1 MFVLAPEPTPAP
13 AERPLSILLLEDS
26 ELDARLIV
34 AQLEEAGM
42 AVQLERADS
51 RESFQRA
58 LGRGGYD
65 LILSDYNIPGFD
77 GLIALATARRAL
89 PDTPFLFVSG
99 ALGEERAIELLKR
112 GATDYVLKDRLER
125 LVPSVRR
132 ALREAEG
139 ELRRRETEEAL
150 RRSEERYQLVIRA
163 TSDVVWDWNLET
175 DRVEW
180 SDGLEQ
186 VFGHGQEAIRSDGGW
201 WKRHIHPEDRERVEG
216 ELRRVFA
223 SREERWEDEYRF
235 RRADGTYAFVVDRGY
250 IVRDGSGRA
259 LRMAGAVKDITEH
272 KRSEEERQRLLAEAR
287 KRVEFEQQLVG
298 IVSHDLRGPL
308 NAILTGA
315 TMMLQRENIEPWQAK
330 TAARILSCAERS
342 NRLIRD
348 LLDFTQAR
356 MGGGIPVRPAPQ
368 DFHEV
373 TLQVVEEAR
382 VAHAERTIQ
391 VTQTGDGRGAWDADR
406 MAQVVSNLLTNAL
419 KYSPDRTPVQVETRG
434 EAERV
439 VLRVHNEGE
448 PIAEDLLP
456 RIFEPLR
463 RGKRRVNRS
472 DRSIGLG
479 LYIVR
484 ELVLAHGGTV
494 EVSSTQAEGTTFT
507 VTLPR
512 ASADST
518 ESQDPPLPL
527 GEGRG

>member
-1 MFVLAPEPTPAP
+1 MYVAAPERVSEF
-13 AERPLSILLLEDS
+13 AEKPLTILLLEDN
-26 ELDARLIV
+26 ELDARLIG
-34 AQLEEAGM
+34 AQLEEAGL
-42 AVQLERADS
+42 AFHLERADS

-77 GLIALATARRAL
+77 GLSALTTARRIL

-125 LVPSVRR
+125 LAPSVRR

-139 ELRRRETEEAL
+139 ELRRRSTEEAL

-175 DRVEW
+175 GKVDWSEAVE
-180 SDGLEQ
+180 Q
-186 VFGHGQEAIRSDGGW
+186 TFGHPGESLGTMERWIW
-201 WKRHIHPEDRERVEG
+201 YVHPEDQERVTAG
-216 ELRRVFA
+216 LRQVLGSRVD
-223 SREERWEDEYRF
+223 RWQDEYRL
-235 RRADGTYAFVVDRGY
+235 RRADGAYAFVVDRGY
-250 IVRDGSGRA
+250 IVRDASGKA
-259 LRMAGAVKDITEH
+259 LRMAGAVQDITEH

-287 KRVEFEQQLVG
+287 QRVEFEQQLVG

-315 TMMLQRENIEPWQAK
+315 SMMLQRESIDPWQAK
-330 TAARILSCAERS
+330 TTARILSCAERS

-391 VTQTGDGRGAWDADR
+391 MTQSGDGRGEWDADR
-406 MAQVVSNLLTNAL
+406 LSQVVSNLLTNAL
-419 KYSPDRTPVQVETRG
+419 KYSPEGTPVRVETQG
-434 EAERV
+434 EGEQM
-439 VLRVHNEGE
+439 VLRVHNAGE
-448 PIAEDLLP
+448 PIAPDLLP

-463 RGKRRVNRS
+463 RGKRRVNKS

-494 EVSSTQAEGTTFT
+494 EVSSTEADGTTFT

-512 ASADST
+512 R
-518 ESQDPPLPL
+518 PPAPP
-527 GEGRG
+527 E

>member
-1 MFVLAPEPTPAP
+1 MFVPVPERQAEP
-13 AERPLSILLLEDS
+13 AEKALAILLLEDS
-26 ELDARLIV
+26 ELDARLIT
-34 AQLEEAGM
+34 AQLEEAGLPFH
-42 AVQLERADS
+42 LERADS

-65 LILSDYNIPGFD
+65 IILSDYNIPGFD
-77 GLIALATARRAL
+77 GLSALTTARRIL

-125 LVPSVRR
+125 LAPSVRR

-139 ELRRRETEEAL
+139 ELRRRGTEEAL
-150 RRSEERYQLVIRA
+150 RKSEERYQLVIRA
-163 TSDVVWDWNLET
+163 TSDVVRDWNLET
-175 DRVEW
+175 DAVDW
-180 SDGLEQ
+180 SDTVEH
-186 VFGHGQEAIRSDGGW
+186 VFGHGREGLGTVDRWFQ
-201 WKRHIHPEDRERVEG
+201 HIHSEDRERVWAG
-216 ELRRVFA
+216 LGRALDSRVD
-223 SREERWEDEYRF
+223 RWQDEYRLQ
-235 RRADGTYAFVVDRGY
+235 RVDGEYAFVVDRGY
-250 IVRDGSGRA
+250 IVRNASGKA
-259 LRMAGAVKDITEH
+259 TRMAGAVQDITEH

-287 KRVEFEQQLVG
+287 QRVEFEQQLVG

-315 TMMLQRENIEPWQAK
+315 SMMLQRENIDPWQAK
-330 TAARILSCAERS
+330 TTARILSCAERS

-391 VTQTGDGRGAWDADR
+391 VTQSGDGRGEWDADR
-406 MAQVVSNLLTNAL
+406 LSQVVSNLLANAL
-419 KYSPDRTPVQVETRG
+419 KYSPEGTPVAVTTQG
-434 EAERV
+434 EEERV
-439 VLRVHNEGE
+439 VLRVHNAGE
-448 PIAEDLLP
+448 PIAPDLLP

-463 RGKRRVNRS
+463 RGKRRVNKS

-494 EVSSTQAEGTTFT
+494 EVSSTEAEGTTFT

-512 ASADST
+512 QPPINTETAT
-518 ESQDPPLPL
+518 ESA
-527 GEGRG
+527 

>member
-1 MFVLAPEPTPAP
+1 MYVATSERISELAK
-13 AERPLSILLLEDS
+13 RPLTILLLEDN
-26 ELDARLIV
+26 ELDARLISE
-34 AQLEEAGM
+34 QLEEAGLP
-42 AVQLERADS
+42 VHLERADN
-51 RESFQRA
+51 REAFQRA
-58 LGRGGYD
+58 LIRGGYD

-77 GLIALATARRAL
+77 GLSALTTARRIL

-112 GATDYVLKDRLER
+112 GATDYVLKERLER

-139 ELRRRETEEAL
+139 ELRRRSTEEAL

-175 DRVEW
+175 GKVDWSDTIEQMFGHAREALGTVERWVWHIHSEDQKRVEE
-180 SDGLEQ
+180 GLRQ
-186 VFGHGQEAIRSDGGW
+186 ALGSRV
-201 WKRHIHPEDRERVEG
+201 DR
-216 ELRRVFA
+216 
-223 SREERWEDEYRF
+223 WQDEYRL
-235 RRADGTYAFVVDRGY
+235 RRADGTYAVMVDRGY
-250 IVRDGSGRA
+250 IVRDASGKA
-259 LRMAGAVKDITEH
+259 LRMAGAMQDITEH

-287 KRVEFEQQLVG
+287 RRVEFEQQLVG

-315 TMMLQRENIEPWQAK
+315 SMMLQRENIEPWQAK

-368 DFHEV
+368 DFHEL
-373 TLQVVEEAR
+373 TLQVVDEAR
-382 VAHAERTIQ
+382 VAHVERTIQ
-391 VTQTGDGRGAWDADR
+391 VTQSGDGRGEWDADR

-419 KYSPDRTPVQVETRG
+419 KYSPDGTPVRVETQG
-434 EAERV
+434 EEERV
-439 VLRVHNEGE
+439 VLRVHNAGE
-448 PIAEDLLP
+448 PIAPDLLP

-484 ELVLAHGGTV
+484 ELVQAHGGAV
-494 EVSSTQAEGTTFT
+494 EVSSAEAEGTAFT

-512 ASADST
+512 
-518 ESQDPPLPL
+518 QPPLPS
-527 GEGRG
+527 GEGGG

>member
-1 MFVLAPEPTPAP
+1 MYGAASERIPQS
-13 AERPLSILLLEDS
+13 AERPLTILLLEDS
-26 ELDARLIV
+26 ELDARLIS
-34 AQLEEAGM
+34 AQLEEAGLR
-42 AVQLERADS
+42 VHLERADS
-51 RESFQRA
+51 RDAFQRA

-77 GLIALATARRAL
+77 GLSALTTARRIL

-125 LVPSVRR
+125 LAPSVRR

-163 TSDVVWDWNLET
+163 TSDVVWDWNL
-175 DRVEW
+175 DSGKLEW
-180 SDGLEQ
+180 SDTLEQ
-186 VFGHGQEAIRSDGGW
+186 ALGHGREALGTVERW
-201 WKRHIHPEDRERVEG
+201 LRHVHPEDQERVSDK
-216 ELRRVFA
+216 LRQA
-223 SREERWEDEYRF
+223 LGSRAERWQDEYRLK
-235 RRADGTYAFVVDRGY
+235 RADGAYAFVADRGY
-250 IVRDGSGRA
+250 IVRDASGKA
-259 LRMAGAVKDITEH
+259 QRMVGAVQDITEH
-272 KRSEEERQRLLAEAR
+272 KRSEDERQRLLAEAR
-287 KRVEFEQQLVG
+287 RRVEFEQQLVG

-315 TMMLQRENIEPWQAK
+315 SMMLQRENIDPWQAK
-330 TAARILSCAERS
+330 TTARILSCAERS

-356 MGGGIPVRPAPQ
+356 MGGGIPVRPAPV
-368 DFHEV
+368 DLHEL

-391 VTQTGDGRGAWDADR
+391 VTQGGDGRGEWDADR

-419 KYSPDRTPVQVETRG
+419 KYSSEDTPVRVETRG

-439 VLRVHNEGE
+439 VLRLHNQGD
-448 PIAEDLLP
+448 PIAADLLP

-463 RGKRRVNRS
+463 RGKRRVNKS

-494 EVSSTQAEGTTFT
+494 EASSTEAEGTTFT

-512 ASADST
+512 K
-518 ESQDPPLPL
+518 PPAPP
-527 GEGRG
+527 E

>member
-1 MFVLAPEPTPAP
+1 MYGASSERIPES
-13 AERPLSILLLEDS
+13 AERPLTILLLEDS
-26 ELDARLIV
+26 ELDARLIS
-34 AQLEEAGM
+34 AQLEEAGLS
-42 AVQLERADS
+42 VHLERADS
-51 RESFQRA
+51 RDSFQRA

-77 GLIALATARRAL
+77 GLSALTTARRLL

-125 LVPSVRR
+125 LAPSVRR

-139 ELRRRETEEAL
+139 ELRRRGTEEEL
-150 RRSEERYQLVIRA
+150 RRSEQRYQLVIQA
-163 TSDVVWDWNLET
+163 TSDVVWDWNL
-175 DRVEW
+175 DSGKVEW
-180 SDGLEQ
+180 SDTLEQ
-186 VFGHGQEAIRSDGGW
+186 ALGHGREALGTTERW
-201 WKRHIHPEDRERVEG
+201 MRHVHPEDQERVG
-216 ELRRVFA
+216 DKLRQA
-223 SREERWEDEYRF
+223 LGSRAERWQDEYRLK
-235 RRADGTYAFVVDRGY
+235 RADGAYAFVSDRGY
-250 IVRDGSGRA
+250 IVRDSSGKA
-259 LRMAGAVKDITEH
+259 QRMVGAVQDITEH

-287 KRVEFEQQLVG
+287 RRVEFEQQLVG

-315 TMMLQRENIEPWQAK
+315 SMMLQRENIDPWQAK
-330 TAARILSCAERS
+330 TTARILSCAERS

-356 MGGGIPVRPAPQ
+356 MGGGIPVRPAPV
-368 DFHEV
+368 DLHEL

-391 VTQTGDGRGAWDADR
+391 VTQGGDGRGEWDADR
-406 MAQVVSNLLTNAL
+406 MSQVVSNLLTNAL
-419 KYSPDRTPVQVETRG
+419 KYSPEDTPVRVETRG

-439 VLRVHNEGE
+439 VLRLHNQGD
-448 PIAEDLLP
+448 PIAADLLP

-463 RGKRRVNRS
+463 RGKRRVNKS

-494 EVSSTQAEGTTFT
+494 EASSSEAEGTTFT

-512 ASADST
+512 K
-518 ESQDPPLPL
+518 PPAPP
-527 GEGRG
+527 E